1 MLMNNERSK
10 INNDDKDRKDSL
22 YFPCLL
28 PHLLRHHP
36 PCSGSPPFGPLK
48 HRFGGSRHVHDG
60 QLHVGVLVADLCA
73 LWVDRLREER
83 AEVGH
88 RIGVTGDKRR
98 KDRGLYTQV

>member
-1 MLMNNERSK
+1 
-10 INNDDKDRKDSL
+10 
-22 YFPCLL
+22 
-28 PHLLRHHP
+28 
-36 PCSGSPPFGPLK
+36 
-48 HRFGGSRHVHDG
+48 VHDG